1 MCIFLKNI
9 PLLAEWN
16 LQNVLTL
23 VLCFWTLWSAPSLC
37 EFIYILFLY
46 YCCSPDTPSLF
57 SLRGFQ
63 QRTVS
68 YTYPLIVNSQGSK
81 SMNRY
86 FDDVIQKGGLL
97 LLLSKLSFMIPAP
110 LQPLYPCLTCH
121 LSLFFSIRPD
131 SSLESVKCCLFPE
144 AFLPWP
150 SLWNSDHFWTSTYH
164 TQSYI
169 VILLFCG
176 VLSDGLQ
183 LLLLCCYLSCVY
195 ILFSQPTV
203 RILASTNCFLFSPW
217 IYPHT
222 SWLLFHNRF

>member
-1 MCIFLKNI
+1 MHISKKYSTLGR
-9 PLLAEWN
+9 N

-37 EFIYILFLY
+37 EFIYILFLC
-46 YCCSPDTPSLF
+46 YCCSPDTPSLL

-97 LLLSKLSFMIPAP
+97 LLLSKLSLMIPAA
-110 LQPLYPCLTCH
+110 LQPLSLCLTCH
-121 LSLFFSIRPD
+121 LSLLFSIRPD

-144 AFLPWP
+144 AFLAIPVELW
-150 SLWNSDHFWTSTYH
+150 SLLNQHLPHSVLR
-164 TQSYI
+164 SYFI
-169 VILLFCG
+169 VLWCSQWWIKIIVALLSFK
-176 VLSDGLQ
+176 
-183 LLLLCCYLSCVY
+183 LCVHIIFPAHCQQIANLKK
-195 ILFSQPTV
+195 
-203 RILASTNCFLFSPW
+203 ASTNCFLFCLS

-222 SWLLFHNRF
+222 SWLLFP